1 MNAEPKERQILLEYI
16 GTLNDQLSVDLLMDF
31 VRNEENPEFVARAL
45 ELLNETKHPRL
56 IILFTE
62 LMSVDRASTCLQ
74 VLQYLRMEHVYGPKS
89 LYPLELANQSR
100 FLEVRQAALRGFAEL
115 ASQRKEGAKEDTE
128 DNTIYQMAF
137 ERVLSLFND
146 DPEEDIVA
154 NAFELLFAQEKP
166 FFPVWKGPLG
176 LAHSEF
182 GYAVR

>member
-1 MNAEPKERQILLEYI
+1 M
-16 GTLNDQLSVDLLMDF
+16 
-31 VRNEENPEFVARAL
+31 
-45 ELLNETKHPRL
+45 
-56 IILFTE
+56 
-62 LMSVDRASTCLQ
+62 C
-74 VLQYLRMEHVYGPKS
+74 PKS

-100 FLEVRQAALRGFAEL
+100 FLEVRQAALRGFAEFT
-115 ASQRKEGAKEDTE
+115 SQRKEGAKEDTE

-166 FFPVWKGPLG
+166 LLPGVEGVLLG

-182 GYAVR
+182 GCNAVH